1 MNQSIIKARL
11 VVLQY
16 FDFLLVLDKEVRR
29 DLLENSIL
37 LQITGI

>member
-29 DLLENSIL
+29 DILENSI
-37 LQITGI
+37 

>member
-16 FDFLLVLDKEVRR
+16 FDFLLVLDKEVRP